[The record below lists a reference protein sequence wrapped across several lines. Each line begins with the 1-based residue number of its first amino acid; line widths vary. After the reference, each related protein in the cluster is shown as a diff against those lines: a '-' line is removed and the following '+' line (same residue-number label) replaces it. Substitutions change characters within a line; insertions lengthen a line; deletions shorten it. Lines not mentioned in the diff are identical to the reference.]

1 MKTLIALTLL
11 GLSAGALA
19 QTTAGGANNQSSSSA
34 TTNAQGNTQA
44 VNFNS
49 SAPSDVTS
57 RATVDSNSTQNI
69 NNTGATTSVVDY
81 RGSYTVKNVPS
92 VSGPNLTTSNDTCMG
107 STSASANGAGVGLS
121 FGTTWTDEHCK
132 RLKMSRELW
141 NKGMKAASLAMDCMD
156 PQAQAALE
164 MTGSK
169 CPQSMTAE
177 ERVSAFG
184 PQASGS
190 GAPVAARP
198 AAPVAP
204 VAAAPA
210 PAPVAP
216 VAVAVPVAVPVPQVQ
231 APVPA
236 PVPVAVVPQP
246 VAPAPEPVAA
256 IPVVAPAP
264 EQPVVTSP
272 VTAAPAVEAA
282 PLPAPMEPAPAP
294 VAAVPEEEAM
304 ATAEP
309 APVASGAAAPVEVA
323 VQSEGVVV
331 RVTRRLADPA
341 DTVEAVAVAPQAA
354 REDPQ

>member
-19 QTTAGGANNQSSSSA
+19 QTTAGGANNQSQSSA

-107 STSASANGAGVGLS
+107 STSASANGPGVGLS

-156 PQAQAALE
+156 PAAQAALE

-184 PQASGS
+184 PQASS
-190 GAPVAARP
+190 AGAPVAARP
-198 AAPVAP
+198 AVAAP
-204 VAAAPA
+204 VAAAPAPVPA

-216 VAVAVPVAVPVPQVQ
+216 VAVVAPAPAP

-236 PVPVAVVPQP
+236 PVAVVPQP
-246 VAPAPEPVAA
+246 VAPAPAAPVAA
-256 IPVVAPAP
+256 VPVVAPAQ
-264 EQPVVTSP
+264 EQPAVPSP
-272 VTAAPAVEAA
+272 VTAAPALEAA

-294 VAAVPEEEAM
+294 IAAVPEEGAM

-309 APVASGAAAPVEVA
+309 APVASVTAAPVEA
-323 VQSEGVVV
+323 APQPDILEA
-331 RVTRRLADPA
+331 RITRRLPA
-341 DTVEAVAVAPQAA
+341 DATDEVAAAPADAQ
-354 REDPQ
+354 

>member
-11 GLSAGALA
+11 GLSAVALA
-19 QTTAGGANNQSSSSA
+19 QTAGGANNQSTSSA

-49 SAPSDVTS
+49 SAPADVTTRS
-57 RATVDSNSTQNI
+57 TLDSTQNI

-107 STSASANGAGVGLS
+107 STSASANSAGIGLS

-169 CPQSMTAE
+169 CPQSMTVE

-198 AAPVAP
+198 AAAVAP

-210 PAPVAP
+210 PAPVA
-216 VAVAVPVAVPVPQVQ
+216 VA
-231 APVPA
+231 
-236 PVPVAVVPQP
+236 VPQP
-246 VAPAPEPVAA
+246 VAPAAPVA
-256 IPVVAPAP
+256 
-264 EQPVVTSP
+264 S
-272 VTAAPAVEAA
+272 
-282 PLPAPMEPAPAP
+282 APAP
-294 VAAVPEEEAM
+294 VAAAPAEEA
-304 ATAEP
+304 AAPAAEP
-309 APVASGAAAPVEVA
+309 APV
-323 VQSEGVVV
+323 VVS
-331 RVTRRLADPA
+331 
-341 DTVEAVAVAPQAA
+341 AVAPQPDILEARITRRLPADSADEVAA
-354 REDPQ
+354 APSDAQ

>member
-34 TTNAQGNTQA
+34 TTSAQGNTQA

-49 SAPSDVTS
+49 SAPSDVTTRS
-57 RATVDSNSTQNI
+57 TLDSTQNI

-107 STSASANGAGVGLS
+107 SSSASANGPGVGLS

-198 AAPVAP
+198 AAPVTPVAAAP
-204 VAAAPA
+204 VAPAAPVALAPA
-210 PAPVAP
+210 PAPV
-216 VAVAVPVAVPVPQVQ
+216 VAVQQPA
-231 APVPA
+231 APATLVEAMPMATPA
-236 PVPVAVVPQP
+236 PQP
-246 VAPAPEPVAA
+246 
-256 IPVVAPAP
+256 
-264 EQPVVTSP
+264 
-272 VTAAPAVEAA
+272 APAVEAA
-282 PLPAPMEPAPAP
+282 QPAP
-294 VAAVPEEEAM
+294 VMVSAV
-304 ATAEP
+304 
-309 APVASGAAAPVEVA
+309 APVALAPQPDILEARITRRLPAGPADEVAAAP
-323 VQSEGVVV
+323 
-331 RVTRRLADPA
+331 ADA
-341 DTVEAVAVAPQAA
+341 Q
-354 REDPQ
+354 

>member
-34 TTNAQGNTQA
+34 TTSAQGNTQA

-49 SAPSDVTS
+49 SAPSDVTTRS
-57 RATVDSNSTQNI
+57 TLDSTQNI

-107 STSASANGAGVGLS
+107 SSSASANGPGVGLS

-198 AAPVAP
+198 AAPVTP
-204 VAAAPA
+204 VAAAPVA
-210 PAPVAP
+210 PAAPVAL
-216 VAVAVPVAVPVPQVQ
+216 A
-231 APVPA
+231 
-236 PVPVAVVPQP
+236 
-246 VAPAPEPVAA
+246 
-256 IPVVAPAP
+256 
-264 EQPVVTSP
+264 
-272 VTAAPAVEAA
+272 
-282 PLPAPMEPAPAP
+282 PAPAP
-294 VAAVPEEEAM
+294 VAAVQQPAAPATLVEAM
-304 ATAEP
+304 PMATPAPQPAPAVEAAQP
-309 APVASGAAAPVEVA
+309 APVMVSAVAPVALAPQPDILEA
-323 VQSEGVVV
+323 
-331 RVTRRLADPA
+331 RITRRLPADPA
-341 DTVEAVAVAPQAA
+341 DEVAAAPADAQ
-354 REDPQ
+354 

>member
-19 QTTAGGANNQSSSSA
+19 QTTAGGANNQSQSSA

-49 SAPSDVTS
+49 SAPSEVTS

-69 NNTGATTSVVDY
+69 NNTGATTSTVDY

-156 PQAQAALE
+156 PAAQAALE

-184 PQASGS
+184 PQASS
-190 GAPVAARP
+190 AGAPVAARP

-210 PAPVAP
+210 PAPAP
-216 VAVAVPVAVPVPQVQ
+216 VAVAVP
-231 APVPA
+231 
-236 PVPVAVVPQP
+236 QP
-246 VAPAPEPVAA
+246 VAPVAPAAPVALA
-256 IPVVAPAP
+256 PAPAPAPVVAVQ
-264 EQPVVTSP
+264 QP
-272 VTAAPAVEAA
+272 AAPATLVEAMPMAA
-282 PLPAPMEPAPAP
+282 PAQEQPAPQPAPAATAVPASAPEVAPAP
-294 VAAVPEEEAM
+294 VAAAPAEEA
-304 ATAEP
+304 AAPAAEP
-309 APVASGAAAPVEVA
+309 APVMANGVAPQPDILEA
-323 VQSEGVVV
+323 
-331 RVTRRLADPA
+331 RITRRLPADPA
-341 DTVEAVAVAPQAA
+341 DEVASAPADAQ
-354 REDPQ
+354 